1 MGEGLRDPQDQ
12 RVQRWAGLGA
22 GPGKWGEGGLGK
34 TWPSTALKTTPVYL
48 GAGQET
54 YWLPLPP
61 SQTVGSGGGEGVGLG
76 LGPLPSRISSRWGS
90 AQGGVLS
97 SLSWRGNPQSRP

>member
-61 SQTVGSGGGEGVGLG
+61 SRLWAAGVG
-76 LGPLPSRISSRWGS
+76 REW
-90 AQGGVLS
+90 A
-97 SLSWRGNPQSRP
+97 WA

>member
-1 MGEGLRDPQDQ
+1 MPSSNLSGYTLGITEQRDEAAPGAARASGGKTGEGLGDPQDQ
-12 RVQRWAGLGA
+12 RVQRWAGLGT

-61 SQTVGSGGGEGVGLG
+61 SQTVGRGVG
-76 LGPLPSRISSRWGS
+76 REW
-90 AQGGVLS
+90 A
-97 SLSWRGNPQSRP
+97 

>member
-1 MGEGLRDPQDQ
+1 MPSSHLSSYALGITEQRDAAAPKAAQASGGKMREGPGDTQDQ

-34 TWPSTALKTTPVYL
+34 TWPPTALKTTPVYL

-61 SQTVGSGGGEGVGLG
+61 SQTVGRGVG
-76 LGPLPSRISSRWGS
+76 REW
-90 AQGGVLS
+90 A
-97 SLSWRGNPQSRP
+97 WA